1 MDKTAQKAY
10 IEGVHGCVEHVIV
23 VQEIIQQARLHK
35 KTVHIT
41 WLDLED
47 AFGSVPH
54 EIIPFIMLHYHIP
67 KCIIAYITSLYTKL
81 IGKVCTQDW
90 KTDFFKFLKGVF
102 QGDPYSGVIFLIV
115 FNPIIEYIKQYKQT
129 HGYQIQTEQKGAK
142 SVITT
147 PFADDFNLITHNKT
161 MHQILLADIET
172 KIKSMGL
179 VIKPKKCRSLSIQGG
194 FSY

>member
-1 MDKTAQKAY
+1 MK
-10 IEGVHGCVEHVIV
+10 
-23 VQEIIQQARLHK
+23 EIIQQAKLHK

-81 IGKVCTQDW
+81 WGKVCTQDW
-90 KTDFFKFLKGVF
+90 ETDFFQFLKGVF
-102 QGDPYSGVIFLIV
+102 QGDPYSGVIFLVV
-115 FNPIIEYIKQYKQT
+115 FNPIIEYIKKYKET
-129 HGYQIQTEQKGAK
+129 HGYKIKTETAGAQ

-147 PFADDFNLITHNKT
+147 LFADDFNLITHNKS
-161 MHQILLADIET
+161 MHQALLADIET

-194 FSY
+194 KTVNIEFTLNDEV

>member
-1 MDKTAQKAY
+1 ML
-10 IEGVHGCVEHVIV
+10 V

-35 KTVHIT
+35 TNVHIT

-54 EIIPFIMLHYHIP
+54 ALIPYVMQHYHIP
-67 KCIIAYITSLYTKL
+67 ERISAYITSLYTKL

-90 KTDFFKFLKGVF
+90 ETEFFRFLKGVF
-102 QGDPYSGVIFLIV
+102 QGDPLSGVIFLLV
-115 FNPIIEYIKQYKQT
+115 FNPIIEYIKLYKKT
-129 HGYQIQTEQKGAK
+129 HGYTITTETKGAHP
-142 SVITT
+142 VITT

-161 MHQILLADIET
+161 MHQTLLTDIEK

-179 VIKPKKCRSLSIQGG
+179 IINPRNVARYLFKLEKRSL
-194 FSY
+194 